1 MGRVVARKA
10 SSAHLSVITSP
21 SIGDPMKTR
30 LLIYLAASLVFA
42 PALGAQSEDEA
53 AVLDVIAVMFEGLAE
68 RDSAK
73 MRTTLEPGARVVMTF
88 TREGQPGYREILIG
102 DFLGGI
108 GDQAGPPIEERYTD
122 PEVRI
127 HDNLAT
133 VWVSY
138 TFYVNG
144 ELSHCGEDAFQLARG
159 TEGWKIIAIADTQR
173 REGCEP

>member
-53 AVLDVIAVMFEGLAE
+53 AVLDVIAVMFEGLAA
-68 RDSAK
+68 RDTVK
-73 MRTTLEPGARVVMTF
+73 MRTTFEPGARLVLTF
-88 TREGQPGYREILIG
+88 SREGQPGYRAISID
-102 DFLGGI
+102 DFLASI
-108 GDQAGPPIEERYTD
+108 GNEEGPPIEEQYRD

-138 TFYVNG
+138 TFYVDG
-144 ELSHCGEDAFQLARG
+144 GVSHCGEDAFQLARG